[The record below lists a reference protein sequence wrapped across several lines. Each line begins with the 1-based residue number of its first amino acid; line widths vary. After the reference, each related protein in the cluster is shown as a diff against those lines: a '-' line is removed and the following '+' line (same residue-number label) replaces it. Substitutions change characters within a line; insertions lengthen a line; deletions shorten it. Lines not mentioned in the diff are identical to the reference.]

1 MANHNILADGYCE
14 TCQRIPC
21 GQGKQQSRAPAAEQL
36 DRIEAKLN
44 RICRALKINTEDE

>member
-1 MANHNILADGYCE
+1 VSAHNVLADGYCQ

-21 GQGKQQSRAPAAEQL
+21 GQGKQSRAPTTGQL

-44 RICRALKINTEDE
+44 RICRALKITEDE